1 MKEWSHSQSSDQV
14 FTGFCIE
21 GIVLN
26 TLAEAKISKL
36 VPIAIQPEKEVIV
49 IIGQD
54 GGKKISA
61 LLR

>member
-1 MKEWSHSQSSDQV
+1 M
-14 FTGFCIE
+14 
-21 GIVLN
+21 LN

-54 GGKKISA
+54 GEKKINA